1 MDIILF
7 GMQGS
12 GKGTQGKALAAKYN
26 LKAFDIGT
34 QFRKDI
40 QAGTPLG
47 HRIKDEV
54 EAGLL
59 VDDEIVMD
67 VVEEVIQAT
76 DPHQSILF
84 DGVPRT
90 MSQVGKLLEL
100 LAKYGRDA
108 FAVNIK
114 ISEEEGIQ
122 RLAKR
127 RICPQCH
134 GIYPP
139 SYTAATCEH
148 CGGVLITRAD
158 DNPESIKRRIEN
170 YKNQTVP
177 VIKSF
182 YDRDRLIEVD
192 GEQSIET
199 VTKEALEK
207 VGYLFN

>member
-12 GKGTQGKALAAKYN
+12 GKGTQGKALAAKYG

-47 HRIKDEV
+47 HKIKDEV
-54 EAGLL
+54 EAGML

-67 VVEEVIQAT
+67 VAEEVIESI
-76 DPHQSILF
+76 DPKQPILF

-90 MSQVGKLLEL
+90 MSQVNKLLEL
-100 LAKYGRDA
+100 LAKHGRDA

-114 ISEEEGIQ
+114 ISEDEGIN
-122 RLAKR
+122 RLTKR
-127 RICPQCH
+127 RICPNCH

-139 SYTAATCEH
+139 SYTADTCEH
-148 CGGVLITRAD
+148 CGGTLITRAD
-158 DNPESIKRRIEN
+158 DNPESIKLRIEN
-170 YKNQTVP
+170 YKKQTVP
-177 VIKSF
+177 VIKTF

-192 GEQSIET
+192 GEQPIES

-207 VGYLFN
+207 VAYLFT

>member
-1 MDIILF
+1 
-7 GMQGS
+7 MQGS

-34 QFRKDI
+34 QFRKEI

-47 HRIKDEV
+47 LKIKGDV
-54 EAGLL
+54 EAGML
-59 VDDEIVMD
+59 VDDTIVME
-67 VVEEVIQAT
+67 VVEEVIEGT
-76 DPHQSILF
+76 DPKQSILF

-90 MSQVGKLLEL
+90 MTQVDKLLGL
-100 LAKYGRDA
+100 LTKSGRDA

-122 RLAKR
+122 RLTKR
-127 RICPQCH
+127 RICPNCH

-139 SYTAATCEH
+139 SYTADTCEH
-148 CGGVLITRAD
+148 CGGILITRAD
-158 DNPESIKRRIEN
+158 DNPESIKHRIEN
-170 YKNQTVP
+170 YKKQTVP
-177 VIKSF
+177 VIKTF

-192 GEQSIET
+192 GEQPIEN

-207 VGYLFN
+207 VAYLFT

>member
-1 MDIILF
+1 MDLILF

-12 GKGTQGKALAAKYN
+12 GKGTQGKALAAQYN
-26 LKAFDIGT
+26 LKVFDIGT

-47 HRIKDEV
+47 IKIKEPV
-54 EAGLL
+54 ESGHL

-67 VVEEVIQAT
+67 TVEDVLVHT
-76 DPHQSILF
+76 DPNQPLLF

-90 MSQVGKLLEL
+90 FSQVEKLLEL
-100 LAKYGRDA
+100 LAKFKRDA

-114 ISEEEGIQ
+114 ISEEEGTL
-122 RLAKR
+122 RLTKR
-127 RICPQCH
+127 RICPDCH

-148 CGGVLITRAD
+148 CGGTLITRTD
-158 DNPESIKRRIEN
+158 DNPESIHRRIEN
-170 YKNQTVP
+170 YKKQTVP
-177 VIKSF
+177 VIKTF

-192 GEQSIET
+192 GEQPIEI

-207 VGYLFN
+207 VGYLFT

>member
-12 GKGTQGKALAAKYN
+12 GKGTQGKALAAHYN

-47 HRIKDEV
+47 HKIKDEV
-54 EAGLL
+54 EAGML

-67 VVEEVIQAT
+67 VAEEVIEGI
-76 DPHQSILF
+76 DPKQPILF

-90 MSQVGKLLEL
+90 MSQVDKLLQL
-100 LAKYGRDA
+100 LAKHGRDA

-114 ISEEEGIQ
+114 ISEDEGIT
-122 RLAKR
+122 RLTKR

-139 SYTAATCEH
+139 SYTADTCEH
-148 CGGVLITRAD
+148 CGGTLITRVD

-170 YKNQTVP
+170 YKAQTVP
-177 VIKSF
+177 VIKTF

-192 GEQSIET
+192 GEQPIET

-207 VGYLFN
+207 VAYLFT

>member
-26 LKAFDIGT
+26 LKVFDIGT

-40 QAGTPLG
+40 KAGTLLG
-47 HRIKDEV
+47 LRIKEPV
-54 EAGLL
+54 EGGHL

-67 VVEEVIQAT
+67 VVEEVLITADPKQAL
-76 DPHQSILF
+76 LF

-90 MSQVGKLLEL
+90 LSQVDKLLEL
-100 LAKYGRDA
+100 LSRHNRDA

-114 ISEEEGIQ
+114 ISEGEGIL
-122 RLAKR
+122 RLTKR
-127 RICPQCH
+127 RICPDCH

-139 SYTAATCEH
+139 SYKASTCEH
-148 CGGVLITRAD
+148 CGGTLITRAD

-170 YKNQTVP
+170 YKKQTVP

-192 GEQSIET
+192 GEQPIET
-199 VTKEALEK
+199 VTREALDK
-207 VGYLFN
+207 VGYLFT